1 MDRDEV
7 LAALKA
13 HPASYLRMVGFER
26 ECDVYDEW
34 MRMMLFDK
42 SDETIQ
48 ACRGTGKTTC
58 VSGSLAELV
67 MLYPSLKV
75 AFFRKTDND
84 VKEVITQVQKMLMHP
99 ASLALS
105 KTIWGAPVRLT
116 VATQSEVNTN
126 LNNDPRGSAQ
136 ITGMGISGSVTGK
149 HYDVIFTDDI
159 VNPKDRASRAER
171 ERTKAFYMELQ
182 NIKNR
187 GGRIFN
193 TGTPW
198 HIDDC
203 FSLMP
208 EPKKWDWRS
217 LPEIIS
223 EEEIVEIRK
232 SMTPSLFAANYELR
246 HISSDDLIFTSP
258 AIGADPSLIENGE
271 GQVDAAYF
279 GDDYTAFT
287 LAQKHDGKYYV
298 YGRIWRKH
306 FDDVL
311 PAILADCKRFRIA
324 RVHMENNADKGYAA
338 KLLLNNGMKALSY
351 HESMNKHVK
360 ITTYLKEAWP
370 NVVFV
375 DGTDPLYIDQICDY
389 TEDAEHDDSPDSLS
403 SLLCRARFRV
413 KPYEPKI
420 GKKPQ
425 QGVARRVS
433 LTR

>member
-1 MDRDEV
+1 M
-7 LAALKA
+7 
-13 HPASYLRMVGFER
+13 
-26 ECDVYDEW
+26 
-34 MRMMLFDK
+34 
-42 SDETIQ
+42 
-48 ACRGTGKTTC
+48 
-58 VSGSLAELV
+58 
-67 MLYPSLKV
+67 
-75 AFFRKTDND
+75 
-84 VKEVITQVQKMLMHP
+84 
-99 ASLALS
+99 
-105 KTIWGAPVRLT
+105 T

-413 KPYEPKI
+413 KPYEPRI